1 MHLHRGVIPTLA
13 VCLLAACVSYF
24 CALAKRCCVGPQ
36 RDLSCV
42 EGDLAAVELNIESV
56 VLLLVCVIMMMIII
70 MTTIIMSSPVQ
81 GSI

>member
-1 MHLHRGVIPTLA
+1 MLPER
-13 VCLLAACVSYF
+13 
-24 CALAKRCCVGPQ
+24 CVGPQ
-36 RDLSCV
+36 RGLSCV

-56 VLLLVCVIMMMIII
+56 VLLLLVCVTMMMMMIII

>member
-1 MHLHRGVIPTLA
+1 MSIVCYLRV
-13 VCLLAACVSYF
+13 VCLLSE
-24 CALAKRCCVGPQ
+24 RCVGPQ
-36 RDLSCV
+36 RGLSCV

-56 VLLLVCVIMMMIII
+56 VLLLLVCVMMMMIII

>member
-1 MHLHRGVIPTLA
+1 MSI
-13 VCLLAACVSYF
+13 VCYLRVVFLLSE
-24 CALAKRCCVGPQ
+24 RCVGPQ
-36 RDLSCV
+36 RGLSCV

-56 VLLLVCVIMMMIII
+56 VLLLLVCVTMMMMIII